1 MIKVLQRR
9 QGISS
14 GGLSIME
21 LNDFFDYLA
30 SGENRYLTTDLI
42 TDELVMFS
50 INYDTFNQLRSW
62 FGYLAIS

>member
-1 MIKVLQRR
+1 
-9 QGISS
+9 
-14 GGLSIME
+14 ME